1 MFLEQAFINIYF
13 SGFPGGSVVKNPP
26 INAEDLGLIPVR
38 EDPTGRGA
46 TKPV

>member
-1 MFLEQAFINIYF
+1 MFLEQAFIKIYF